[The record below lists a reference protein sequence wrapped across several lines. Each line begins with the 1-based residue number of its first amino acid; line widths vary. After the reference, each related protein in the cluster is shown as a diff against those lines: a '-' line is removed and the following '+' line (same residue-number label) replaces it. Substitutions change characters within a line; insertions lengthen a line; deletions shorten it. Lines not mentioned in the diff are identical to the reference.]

1 MSSPVL
7 SQRLT
12 QELNQ
17 DWRFTLSDDSS
28 MIAASSH
35 ESWKT
40 VSIPHD
46 WAFEQGLSR
55 SGAQEDKG
63 GYFGGGIAWYQKAF
77 SLDDTWAKKRILLE
91 FDGVYMNSEVW
102 INGQYLGK
110 RPYGYISFRYNITPF
125 IKPGDNIISVRVD
138 NSFEPSARW
147 YHPCGIYAPVRLLA
161 TGSHFIQ
168 PNGVFVTTPGITTEE
183 ATINIE
189 AALGSVR
196 PKKGTICSFSLLDET
211 GTVLK
216 KVERPVAWNGNK
228 ALITASLFFSNPTLW
243 DTDSPYL
250 YQVRTQ
256 IKRRNKLLDE
266 STVSVG
272 IREIEWRTDSGF
284 FLNGAQTK
292 LLGVC
297 EHYEG
302 GPVGGAWTR
311 PLLRWKLSLL
321 KEMGVNALRTAHNP
335 APPMLYDICDE
346 LGILVMDE
354 IFDGWLKK
362 APHDYGSQAF
372 DEWWEHDMTEW
383 ITRNR
388 NHPSIII
395 YSLGNE
401 TRGEVAA
408 QLVAKSH
415 ELDDTRLVTSGHSGS
430 EWMDVFGVNGGS
442 EKMDFFKKT
451 RPDKPFIST
460 EAPHTWQTRGYY
472 RTKTWFRDGYPNDR
486 QQPFPLPDLTEEE
499 VFHYEW
505 ASPDQISNRKQHFNS
520 SYDNAMV
527 RISARKNW
535 ELMRDLPW
543 YSGHFRWTGFDYY
556 GEAGYVHGGWPFRL
570 FMSGAIDVAGF
581 KKDLFYFYQS
591 QWTTRPMVHILP
603 HWTHPTLE
611 AGTEIPVWVYSNC
624 EEVELF
630 LNGKSL
636 GKDRP
641 GQQWDDMQCEWMV
654 PYEPGSLLA
663 KGYINGKL
671 VTESRQQTAGSP
683 ASIDLRLDEHISPS
697 DDQYAIVTITIQ
709 DKNSLR
715 YQYGENQLFYHLSGP
730 ASIQSL
736 ENGAPTDTTHNAGV
750 WQKRA
755 FMGSSNAF
763 IRISDTNEPVVVS
776 VGAIL
781 GERQLI
787 GSASVAIDVKQMALL
802 GESPDLPMSIFYTI
816 DGTEPGLSSR
826 RYQEPFSIELGTV
839 VKAIVFQEG
848 AEILRL
854 EESFDQNLGIYWG
867 KPEDASAGI
876 SEGMAAVDARYEGA
890 EVAQAGEIQH
900 LDFKGDEGK
909 ISWYQENDGVEGE
922 FILRFLYSSHDPK
935 SARPMA
941 LYINGEQIGLL
952 QFPSTG
958 SWAGPWQ
965 VLNFTCVLGAGA
977 NEIELRTTGKSG
989 PNILSLQVN

>member
-1 MSSPVL
+1 
-7 SQRLT
+7 
-12 QELNQ
+12 
-17 DWRFTLSDDSS
+17 
-28 MIAASSH
+28 MIAASIQQSAV
-35 ESWKT
+35 T

-46 WAFEQGLSR
+46 WAIEKGVSR

-63 GYFGGGIAWYQKAF
+63 GYFGGGIAWYQKTF
-77 SLDDTWAKKRILLE
+77 SLDNIWAKKRILLE
-91 FDGVYMNSEVW
+91 FDGIYMNSEVW
-102 INGQYLGK
+102 INGHYLGK

-125 IKPGDNIISVRVD
+125 LKSGDNIIAVRVD
-138 NSFEPSARW
+138 NSLEPSARW
-147 YHPCGIYAPVRLLA
+147 YHPCGIYAPVRLIA
-161 TGSHFIQ
+161 TGTPFIQ
-168 PNGVFVTTPGITTEE
+168 PNSIFVTTPKVTAEE
-183 ATINIE
+183 ATINVE
-189 AALGSVR
+189 VSLGTKQAR
-196 PKKGTICSFSLLDET
+196 KGTICSFSLLDET
-211 GTVLK
+211 GTILRTI
-216 KVERPVAWNGNK
+216 ERPVDWSQNLAHVSTSFT
-228 ALITASLFFSNPTLW
+228 LPNPELW
-243 DTDSPYL
+243 STDSPYL
-250 YQVRTQ
+250 YRVRTQ
-256 IKRRNKLLDE
+256 VKRRRKLCDE
-266 STVSVG
+266 STVSIG
-272 IREIEWRTDSGF
+272 IRSIEWRTDSGF
-284 FLNGAQTK
+284 FLNHIQTK

-354 IFDGWLKK
+354 IFDGWMKK
-362 APHDYGSQAF
+362 APQDYGAQAF
-372 DEWWEHDMTEW
+372 DEWWEEDMTEW

-408 QLVAKSH
+408 KLAKKSH

-442 EKMDFFKKT
+442 EKMDFFEKA

-486 QQPFPLPDLTEEE
+486 QKPFPLPDLTGKE

-505 ASPDQISNRKQHFNS
+505 AAPDQVRNRKQHFNS

-591 QWTTRPMVHILP
+591 QWTSRPMVHILP

-611 AGTEIPVWVYSNC
+611 LGTEIPVWVYSNC
-624 EEVELF
+624 QEVELF

-636 GKDRP
+636 GIDQP
-641 GQQWDDMQCEWMV
+641 GLQWDEMQCEWMV
-654 PYEPGSLLA
+654 PYEPGTLIA
-663 KGYINGKL
+663 KGYINGEL
-671 VTESRQQTAGSP
+671 VTESLQQTAGSP
-683 ASIDLRLDEHISPS
+683 SSIDMHLDEHLSPS
-697 DDQYAIVTITIQ
+697 DDQYAIVTITAQ
-709 DKNSLR
+709 DADGIM
-715 YQYGENQLFYHLSGP
+715 YPYGENQIFFHLSGQ

-736 ENGAPTDTTHNAGV
+736 ENGSPVDTTLTTGI

-755 FMGSSNAF
+755 FMGSLNAF
-763 IRISDTNEPVVVS
+763 VRIFDSNEPVIIS
-776 VGAIL
+776 TGAIL

-787 GSASVAIDVKQMALL
+787 GSDQVAIDVQQMALL
-802 GESPDLPMSIFYTI
+802 GESPNSPLSVFYTI
-816 DGTEPGLSSR
+816 DGSEPSQSSI
-826 RYQEPFSIELGTV
+826 RYQTPFSIEMGTI
-839 VKAIVFQEG
+839 VKAVVFQNGTE
-848 AEILRL
+848 LL
-854 EESFDQNLGIYWG
+854 KMEESFDQHLGLYWG
-867 KPEDASAGI
+867 KEQEVLDDTRL
-876 SEGMAAVDARYEGA
+876 GMAAVDASYKGA
-890 EVAQAGEIQH
+890 QVAQTDGLQY
-900 LDFKGDEGK
+900 LDFKGTEGK
-909 ISWYQENDGVEGE
+909 VIWYQENDGVNGE
-922 FILRFLYSSHDPK
+922 FTLKVLYSSHDGN

-941 LYINGEQIGLL
+941 LYVNGKQIGILE
-952 QFPSTG
+952 FPTTG
-958 SWAGPWQ
+958 SWTGPWQ
-965 VLNFTCVLGAGA
+965 PLHFTCVLGAGA
-977 NEIELRTTGKSG
+977 NEIELRTTGESG